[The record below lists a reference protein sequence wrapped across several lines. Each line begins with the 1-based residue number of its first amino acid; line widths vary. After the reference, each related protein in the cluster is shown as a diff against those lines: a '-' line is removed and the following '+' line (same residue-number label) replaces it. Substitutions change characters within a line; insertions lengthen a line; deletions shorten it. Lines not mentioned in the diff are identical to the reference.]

1 LVLQESGVRTIES
14 GKLYEIRAEVA
25 KSLSHPLR
33 LKIIDLLSSEDEL
46 CVQDL
51 TVRLEAS
58 QSNISKHLKIL
69 RQAGILSRESEG
81 LKNYYSLRVP
91 CVAGFFDCLDE
102 ILREEYMDKSDRL
115 DLT

>member
-1 LVLQESGVRTIES
+1 MLQESGVRTIGSEE
-14 GKLYEIRAEVA
+14 LYEIRAEVA

-51 TVRLEAS
+51 TARLEAS
-58 QSNISKHLKIL
+58 QSSISKHLKIL
-69 RQAGILSRESEG
+69 RQSGIVGRESEG

-102 ILREEYMDKSDRL
+102 ILREEYLDRSDRL
-115 DLT
+115 NLT

>member
-1 LVLQESGVRTIES
+1 MRTIGSEE
-14 GKLYEIRAEVA
+14 LYEIRAEVA

-51 TVRLEAS
+51 TARLEAS
-58 QSNISKHLKIL
+58 QSSISKHLKIL
-69 RQAGILSRESEG
+69 RQSGIVGRESEG

-102 ILREEYMDKSDRL
+102 ILREEYLDRSDRL
-115 DLT
+115 NLT